1 MHMVREVIEPGR
13 YKYKVYD
20 QRGSLIY
27 IGESAN
33 AARTYFERGKAE
45 ELRRQEQNAKL

>member
-1 MHMVREVIEPGR
+1 MHIVREQLEVGR

-20 QRGSLIY
+20 RRGSLIY
-27 IGESAN
+27 IGESADT
-33 AARTYFERGKAE
+33 AKTYFERGKAE